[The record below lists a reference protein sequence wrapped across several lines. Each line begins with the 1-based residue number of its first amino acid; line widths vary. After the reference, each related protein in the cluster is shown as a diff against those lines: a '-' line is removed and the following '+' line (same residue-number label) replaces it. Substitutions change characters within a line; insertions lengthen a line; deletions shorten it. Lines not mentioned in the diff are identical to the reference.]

1 MVARGVEYPSSA
13 TTGVASLT
21 RLAERAEEGLLG
33 EAVARRLAAARVKG
47 GCEVKGSRIGSSD
60 IVQGD
65 KEARDEKTRDRLPE
79 HVFLRESRSKQ
90 LVAEQ
95 LVSQRKAG
103 TRLVPVILQ
112 RSYVTTLFCHSGGS
126 SGGG

>member
-1 MVARGVEYPSSA
+1 MVARGVEYPSSV

-47 GCEVKGSRIGSSD
+47 GCEVKGSRIGASD

-95 LVSQRKAG
+95 LVPQRKAG
-103 TRLVPVILQ
+103 TRLAPVILR

-126 SGGG
+126 FGGG

>member
-60 IVQGD
+60 IVQED
-65 KEARDEKTRDRLPE
+65 KEARDEKARNRLPE

-103 TRLVPVILQ
+103 TRLVQVILHK
-112 RSYVTTLFCHSGGS
+112 RYVTALFCHSGGS

>member
-60 IVQGD
+60 IVQGN

-79 HVFLRESRSKQ
+79 HVFLRDPEANS
-90 LVAEQ
+90 
-95 LVSQRKAG
+95 
-103 TRLVPVILQ
+103 
-112 RSYVTTLFCHSGGS
+112 
-126 SGGG
+126 

>member
-95 LVSQRKAG
+95 LVSERKAG
-103 TRLVPVILQ
+103 TRLVPVILH